1 MDDRRTAEGV
11 EHLQTAAR
19 ELLSAARAFLDVVEE
34 VVEDPERV
42 SNAAQ
47 GVSEQAFIGKL
58 DDLAMRS
65 YEDQCA
71 PANPRM
77 PMLDDMKALMTAA
90 YYGTSLQDVRAGRTA
105 AGEAEPSAQETV
117 PVP

>member
-47 GVSEQAFIGKL
+47 GVS
-58 DDLAMRS
+58 DLLRS
-65 YEDQCA
+65 G
-71 PANPRM
+71 
-77 PMLDDMKALMTAA
+77 LGL
-90 YYGTSLQDVRAGRTA
+90 VRKP
-105 AGEAEPSAQETV
+105 EPWERSA
-117 PVP
+117 